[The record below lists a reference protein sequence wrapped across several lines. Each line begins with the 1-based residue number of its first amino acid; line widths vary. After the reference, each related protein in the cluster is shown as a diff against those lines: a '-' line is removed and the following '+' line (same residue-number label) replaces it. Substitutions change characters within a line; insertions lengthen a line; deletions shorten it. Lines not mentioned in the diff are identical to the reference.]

1 MKLIHRHGQPGSR
14 QYAYRRGAKDCLP
27 IAAGYFACAFAI
39 GIAAKNAGLNAVE
52 GFFASLL
59 GNASAGE
66 YACFTVIA
74 ADAPYVEMVLV
85 TLVANA
91 RYILMSCAI
100 SQHIA
105 PRTPWYWRLL
115 IGFDLTDE
123 LFGVYIAQPGYLD
136 PHYAAGAMSVSLPAW
151 AIGTSLGIIAGTLL
165 PARAVSALS
174 VTLYGMFLA
183 IVIPPCRKNPV
194 MAVLVVLSFGLS
206 YLLSVLPGVSA
217 LSDGIRTVIL
227 TVVIATVFALLFPVP
242 DEKSPANETGA
253 AGKEADGHEA

>member
-115 IGFDLTDE
+115 IGFDLMDE

-165 PARAVSALS
+165 PARAVSAMPRLGC
-174 VTLYGMFLA
+174 LKL
-183 IVIPPCRKNPV
+183 
-194 MAVLVVLSFGLS
+194 FGLTGTG
-206 YLLSVLPGVSA
+206 LAQP
-217 LSDGIRTVIL
+217 TP
-227 TVVIATVFALLFPVP
+227 ATTIINRPNGSMWRMGFQLRRPRLRAV
-242 DEKSPANETGA
+242 
-253 AGKEADGHEA
+253 